1 MSDKTVYT
9 IPPNTPF
16 VDALADGLM
25 ARTGGDPAALM
36 DYTVLLPTRRAVR
49 SLREAFLRL
58 SGGKPLLLPRLYP
71 LGDLDE
77 DELAIAEA
85 GDGAHVDA
93 VELPPAIGGLK
104 RQLLLTQLVQKF
116 EQGQA
121 GTDQAA
127 QLARELG
134 RLLDQVQTERLSFD
148 GLRNLVPEDFAEHWQ
163 LTLDFLKILT
173 DTWPAIL
180 EEQDAMDAVDRRN
193 QLLERQTRLW
203 IEQPPAGPVI
213 AAGSTGSIPA
223 TADLLTLVAS
233 LPSSAVVLPGLD
245 TSLEEQDAKTLDE
258 SHPQYGMVH
267 LVHQMGLSVRDV
279 TLWNSGLVKPLNPRV
294 KLLHRVM
301 SPAAATDRWRNEG
314 APSAQALAGLS
325 VADFGSPEEEALA
338 IALMMRQA
346 LEIPERTAALVTPD
360 RALAR
365 RVAAELRRWDID
377 IDDSAGQ
384 PLSNT
389 PPGAFLK
396 LTAEAV
402 ADEFAPLSLLALFK
416 HPLAAGGQTPAAL
429 RDWVRALEIAALR
442 GPRPEAGL
450 DGLRKTLTKQEH
462 QPLVPWLETLAAAAE
477 PLATLM
483 TEDTA
488 ALTDLVDA
496 HIKFAEAMAADD
508 QTDGPDRLWR
518 GEAGEAAANFATELI
533 EATGNLGDMPPI
545 DYPALLE
552 ALMAGRAVRPRYGRH
567 PRLNIWGLLEARL
580 QHADLIILG
589 GLNEG
594 TWPPDTQSDPWM
606 SRPMRQRFGLPLP
619 ERRIGLT
626 AHDFVQAAC
635 AEEVILTRARRVDG
649 SPTVPAR
656 WRLRLD
662 RFLDGFDMENALLPA
677 DPWLYWQ
684 SILDASDEYAP
695 VSPPAP
701 RPPLSARPTQLSVT
715 QVETWMRDPYA
726 VYARHILGLKALL
739 PLDAA
744 PDAADYG
751 SLIHH
756 SLDDFLTAYP
766 ADSPLPEDALDH
778 LIGFGEKQFESVI
791 AYPGVAAFWWP
802 RFLRIAG
809 WFVAHENLSRG
820 EIAAIASEIN
830 GEMKI
835 RQDEADFTL
844 TGFADRIDTLTDGTL
859 RIIDYKTGAPPSKKE
874 VSAGFAPQLPLE
886 AVLAEN
892 GAFAGLPAAKVA
904 ALEYWRLGG
913 GRQAGDVKDAGD
925 DVAELTTEAL
935 DGLKALIRVFAD
947 EDTPY
952 EARPRPDAAPKYS
965 DYEHLAR
972 LKEWMVAGGEDQ

>member
-1 MSDKTVYT
+1 MTDKTVYT

-77 DELAIAEA
+77 DELAISEA
-85 GDGAHVDA
+85 GDGAHVA
-93 VELPPAIGGLK
+93 AAELPPAIGGLK
-104 RQLLLTQLVQKF
+104 RQLLLTRMVQKF

-148 GLRNLVPEDFAEHWQ
+148 GLENLVPEDFAEHWQ

-180 EEQDAMDAVDRRN
+180 EEQGALDAVDRRN
-193 QLLERQTRLW
+193 RLLERQTRLW
-203 IEQPPAGPVI
+203 AEHPPSGPII

-223 TADLLTLVAS
+223 TADLLTLVAG
-233 LPSSAVVLPGLD
+233 LPDSAVVLPGLD
-245 TSLEEQDAKTLDE
+245 TSLGEDDAEGLDE
-258 SHPQYGMVH
+258 DHPQYGMVH
-267 LVHQMGLSVRDV
+267 LVHQMGLSIGDV
-279 TLWNSGLVKPLNPRV
+279 GLWESELVKPLNPRV
-294 KLLHRVM
+294 DLLHRVM
-301 SPAAATDRWRNEG
+301 SPAAATDRWRDED
-314 APSAQALAGLS
+314 APGEAAMAGLS
-325 VADFGSPEEEALA
+325 VADFESPEEESVA

-346 LEIPERTAALVTPD
+346 LETPERTAALVTPD
-360 RALAR
+360 RSLAR
-365 RVAAELRRWDID
+365 RAAAELRRWDIE

-384 PLSNT
+384 PLANT
-389 PPGAFLK
+389 PPGMFLK

-402 ADEFAPLSLLALFK
+402 ADEFSPLSLLALFK
-416 HPLAAGGQTPAAL
+416 HPLAAGGQASAAL
-429 RDWVRALEIAALR
+429 RDWVRAIEIAALR

-450 DGLRKTLTKQEH
+450 EGLKKALTKEQH
-462 QPLVPWLETLAAAAE
+462 QPLIPWLETMAAAAA
-477 PLATLM
+477 PFAALM
-483 TEDTA
+483 REDTV
-488 ALTDLVDA
+488 ALPDLVDS
-496 HIKFAEAMAADD
+496 HITFAEAMAADD
-508 QTDGPDRLWR
+508 QTTGPDRLWR
-518 GEAGEAAANFATELI
+518 GEDGEAAANFATELI
-533 EATGNLGDMPPI
+533 DAAGSLGDMPPG

-552 ALMAGRAVRPRYGRH
+552 TLMSGRAVRPRYGRH

-626 AHDFVQAAC
+626 AHDFAQAAC
-635 AEEVILTRARRVDG
+635 AKEVILTRARRVDG

-662 RFLDGFDMENALLPA
+662 RFLDGFDLRTALHPS
-677 DPWLYWQ
+677 DPWEYWQ
-684 SILDASDEYAP
+684 SILDASDGYAP

-701 RPPLSARPTQLSVT
+701 RPPLAARPTQLSVT

-726 VYARHILGLKALL
+726 VYARHILGLRALL

-756 SLDDFLTAYP
+756 SLDDFLTAFP
-766 ADSPLPEDALDH
+766 ADAPLPDDALDH

-802 RFLRIAG
+802 RFLRIAD
-809 WFVAHENLSRG
+809 WFVAHERLSRNG
-820 EIAAIASEIN
+820 ITAIASEIN

-835 RQDEADFTL
+835 SQDESDFTL
-844 TGFADRIDTLTDGTL
+844 TGFADRIDTLADGTL

-874 VSAGFAPQLPLE
+874 VAAGFAPQLPLE
-886 AVLAEN
+886 AVIAES
-892 GAFAGLPAAKVA
+892 GSFKDLPAGKVA
-904 ALEYWRLGG
+904 ALDYWRLGG
-913 GRQAGDVKDAGD
+913 GRQAGDIKDAGD
-925 DVAELTTEAL
+925 DIAALTAEAL
-935 DGLKALIRVFAD
+935 DGLKALIRDFAR
-947 EDTPY
+947 EETPY
-952 EARPRPDAAPKYS
+952 LARPRPDAAPKYS

-972 LKEWMVAGGEDQ
+972 IKEWMVAGGGDQ